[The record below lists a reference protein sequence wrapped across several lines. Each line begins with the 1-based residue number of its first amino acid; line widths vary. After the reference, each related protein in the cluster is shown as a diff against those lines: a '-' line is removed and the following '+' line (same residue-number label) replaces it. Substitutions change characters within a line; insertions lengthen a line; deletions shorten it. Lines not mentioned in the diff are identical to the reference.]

1 MSRISLELFKKH
13 IRYDDVDADDEK
25 LQSRLDAAEAY
36 VINVTN
42 RTEDE
47 LVQMGGGEVFPMPIV
62 QVILM
67 VAASFDE
74 HTQAVA
80 TTQLHTNQLYAA
92 ILKKYRKLSNS

>member
-36 VINVTN
+36 VINATN
-42 RTEDE
+42 RSEDE
-47 LVQMGGGEVFPMPIV
+47 LVEMGGGETYPMPIV

-74 HTQAVA
+74 HTQAV
-80 TTQLHTNQLYAA
+80 TTQQLHANQLYMAM
-92 ILKKYRKLSNS
+92 LKQYRRLSNN

>member
-1 MSRISLELFKKH
+1 MSRISLDLLKKH
-13 IRYDDVDADDEK
+13 VRYDDVDADDEK

-36 VINVTN
+36 VINATN

-47 LVQMGGGEVFPMPIV
+47 LVQMGGGEAFPMPIV

-80 TTQLHTNQLYAA
+80 TSQLHTNQLYAA
-92 ILKKYRKLSNS
+92 MLKQYRKLSNS